1 MISLV
6 TSKVISS
13 DESREDAFSL
23 SLSSCPTIS
32 EKPFPVGLYLS
43 SSPDPDS
50 VLAYDQSYDYRNINP
65 VTTVGPGIFDG
76 IVDSS
81 ILMGTLSVE

>member
-13 DESREDAFSL
+13 NEHREDAFSL
-23 SLSSCPTIS
+23 SIASCPTVS
-32 EKPFPVGLYLS
+32 EIPFPIGLYLS
-43 SSPDPDS
+43 SSPLPDS
-50 VLAYDQSYDYRNINP
+50 VLAYDQSYDYKKINP
-65 VTTVGPGIFDG
+65 VTTVGQGVFDE

-81 ILMGTLSVE
+81 ILMDEL